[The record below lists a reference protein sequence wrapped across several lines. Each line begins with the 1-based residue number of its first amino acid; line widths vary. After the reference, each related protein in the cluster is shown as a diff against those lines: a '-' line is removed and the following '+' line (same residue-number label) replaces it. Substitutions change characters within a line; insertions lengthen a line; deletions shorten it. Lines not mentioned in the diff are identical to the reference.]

1 MSEMIFLLLIF
12 GLPAAV
18 GFKLA
23 LSRGKNPLLWGLLS
37 GIFPFFLLVLHFHQ
51 PPHEIRGHF
60 RKCSHCERTFPWKD
74 TACKYCGTAVS
85 DEAAK

>member
-23 LSRGKNPLLWGLLS
+23 LSRGKNPLLWGMLS
-37 GIFPFFLLVLHFHQ
+37 GVFPFFLVVLHFHK
-51 PPHEIRGHF
+51 PTHEITGHF
-60 RKCSHCERTFPWKD
+60 RKCAHCDRTFPWKD
-74 TACKYCGTAVS
+74 KVCKYCGTAI
-85 DEAAK
+85 

>member
-1 MSEMIFLLLIF
+1 MNEMIFLLLLF
-12 GLPAAV
+12 GLPAAI

-37 GIFPFFLLVLHFHQ
+37 GIFPFFILVLHFHRPTQ
-51 PPHEIRGHF
+51 EIQGHF

-74 TACKYCGTAVS
+74 KVCKYCGEAVS
-85 DEAAK
+85 D